1 MDFHVLSSKE
11 GIYVKYFPLI
21 VKMHIESVKNEVATK
36 NPNVLCD
43 MELIL
48 GRPFIMPLFECVH
61 TLIKFSQVKGVFVYN
76 FMDVIKMAQHELF
89 KLYYNP
95 FTKYENPTFYE
106 FNHSILTLTNGTFS
120 MNWFFYCNGGNEFM
134 YLAFSFDVPYLLN
147 Q

>member
-1 MDFHVLSSKE
+1 MCPYIDK
-11 GIYVKYFPLI
+11 
-21 VKMHIESVKNEVATK
+21 KN
-36 NPNVLCD
+36 
-43 MELIL
+43 
-48 GRPFIMPLFECVH
+48 
-61 TLIKFSQVKGVFVYN
+61 SQVKGMFVYN

-106 FNHSILTLTNGTFS
+106 FNQSILTLTNGTFS
-120 MNWFFYCNGGNEFM
+120 MSWFFYCNGGNEFM